1 MNTLQTHY
9 QAVIEHVA
17 ADVEKLKNSELP
29 ADVANL
35 KRLQKRLEWL
45 LCRRDTL
52 EERRTRVI
60 SGFHRQLEAYM
71 SQCETFWKEKHG
83 RIYEAKMDE
92 LLEVKRQVTQI
103 YALSGWD
110 ACYALMLAIKPM
122 RNILPPRQYKE
133 HAPALAALEAIKE
146 DCYAQLRTYLNP

>member
-17 ADVEKLKNSELP
+17 ADADKLKNSGQP

-45 LCRRDTL
+45 ACRRDTL
-52 EERRTRVI
+52 EERRDRVI

-83 RIYEAKMDE
+83 RTYEAKMDE
-92 LLEVKRQVTQI
+92 LLEVKRQVTKI

-110 ACYALMLAIKPM
+110 ACFALMLAIKPL
-122 RNILPPRQYKE
+122 RNVLPFRQYKE
-133 HAPALAALEAIKE
+133 HAPALATLETIKK
-146 DCYAQLRTYLNP
+146 DCYEQLATYLKP